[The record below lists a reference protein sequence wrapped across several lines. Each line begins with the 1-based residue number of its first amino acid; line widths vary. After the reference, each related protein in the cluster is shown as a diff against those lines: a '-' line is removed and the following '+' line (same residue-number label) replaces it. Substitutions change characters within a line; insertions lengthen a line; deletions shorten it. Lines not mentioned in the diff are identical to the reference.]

1 MLTTP
6 LCLGFGIRCLDTLL
20 ATKEQLLLS
29 QLRVYNHGRGL
40 TRSLKLTE
48 ITIDDFAARCAT
60 IRKMA
65 TPRARIFY
73 KEPAARR
80 RSLAPIR

>member
-1 MLTTP
+1 MVL
-6 LCLGFGIRCLDTLL
+6 LG
-20 ATKEQLLLS
+20 S
-29 QLRVYNHGRGL
+29 LRIYYYGRGL

-48 ITIDDFAARCAT
+48 ITVDDFAVRNGT

-65 TPRARIFY
+65 TPSARICY
-73 KEPAARR
+73 NEPAPYR

>member
-1 MLTTP
+1 MQA
-6 LCLGFGIRCLDTLL
+6 
-20 ATKEQLLLS
+20 ATQNFVYAVQMQIQKRKYKVVLS
-29 QLRVYNHGRGL
+29 DLRIYHHGRGL

-48 ITIDDFAARCAT
+48 GTVDDFAVRNGT

-65 TPRARIFY
+65 TSSARMRYI
-73 KEPAARR
+73 EPAARR